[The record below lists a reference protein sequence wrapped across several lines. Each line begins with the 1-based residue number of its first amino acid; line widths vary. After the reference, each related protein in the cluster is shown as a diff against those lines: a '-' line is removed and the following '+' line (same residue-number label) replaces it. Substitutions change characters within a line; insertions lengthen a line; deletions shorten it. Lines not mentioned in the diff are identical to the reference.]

1 MSMEVREPAIAQ
13 ASGSPGRLDVAVYAA
28 SAISIAAAAIHL
40 WATPGHFVEWWAY
53 GVFFLVIALAQG
65 FFGVTLLRW
74 PNQMVALAGIWGNL
88 PIVLL
93 YLLSRTS
100 GMPVGPHAG
109 VAEGVRVLDMAA
121 TVSEVALVVLLVS
134 LLGGAYRRFTVNAL
148 LLLGLAIWLLRFTGI
163 AF

>member
-1 MSMEVREPAIAQ
+1 MEMREPTLVQ
-13 ASGSPGRLDVAVYAA
+13 APASPGSLDIAVYAA
-28 SAISIAAAAIHL
+28 SAISIVAAAIHL

-88 PIVLL
+88 SIVLL

-100 GMPVGPHAG
+100 GILVGPHAG
-109 VAEGVRVLDMAA
+109 VAEGVGVLDMAA
-121 TVSEVALVVLLVS
+121 TASEVALVVLLVS
-134 LLGGAYRRFTVNAL
+134 LLGGAYRRFTVNVL
-148 LLLGLAIWLLRFTGI
+148 LLLGLAIWLLRFAGI